1 MKLIQSKVLAIVVA
15 MVMASAAFGASRPIT
30 LKLNLPPKPAF
41 PRPEMTALLTAGPL
55 TLELTDAR
63 TDTDLAVVGAQRE
76 KGNDVYL
83 WRTAQ
88 PVGSAVQAMTAQV
101 LGAWGVKVAP
111 EAEFGLKLSL
121 ASYYVTEKSET
132 FGSTYVADVRM
143 KVAFVDRA
151 GGTLWTGE
159 ASGTAKDPGVDGRA
173 SMCNEVLSVALRG
186 ALAHAL
192 SSVTLDSAKPTV
204 VPTTAASAAESAT
217 LLAALQRLKSEGATD
232 DTLVAYV
239 EAHRPSAPLTVDD
252 ILSWK
257 NVGIPDAAIKAAT
270 RP

>member
-1 MKLIQSKVLAIVVA
+1 MKNIMSRVVA
-15 MVMASAAFGASRPIT
+15 VSAAMLVASAAMAASRPIT

-55 TLELTDAR
+55 TLDLTDAR
-63 TDTDLAVVGAQRE
+63 TETDLAVVGAQRE

-88 PVGSAVQAMTAQV
+88 PVGAAVQAMAAQV
-101 LGAWGVKVAP
+101 LETWGVKVAP
-111 EAEFGLKLSL
+111 EAEFGLNLSL
-121 ASYYVTEKSET
+121 THYSVTEKSET

-143 KVAFVDRA
+143 KVALVDRA

-173 SMCNEVLSVALRG
+173 SMCNEVLSIALRS

-192 SSVTLDSAKPTV
+192 SSVTLETAKPTV
-204 VPTTAASAAESAT
+204 VPPTAASAAQSAT
-217 LLAALQRLKSEGATD
+217 LLVELQRLKGEGATD

-239 EAHRPSAPLTVDD
+239 EAHKPPAPLTVDD
-252 ILSWK
+252 ILNWK
-257 NVGIPDAAIKAAT
+257 NAGIPDAAIKAAT